1 MSGGGR
7 IGLVSALTASVVAVA
22 GCGFQVAQSS
32 GTVETAA
39 GAGSPLAN
47 WRPQVPL
54 QKASMS
60 DAERDQLNGERL
72 AWLASHLH
80 ISDPPVETPVRWI
93 YPEEIGTVI
102 VSCLNEAGFEVSSSS
117 DGRGFTADAG
127 SESQVTQFN
136 LAWYRCSARYPTDP
150 RTQPSVWNA
159 QQRAAAHEYISEA
172 LIPCLQSIGANPAP
186 APSLEVFLADPGS
199 WQYPDPGNGKTM
211 ALWEARCPAS
221 PPSRVIIGES

>member
-1 MSGGGR
+1 
-7 IGLVSALTASVVAVA
+7 
-22 GCGFQVAQSS
+22 
-32 GTVETAA
+32 
-39 GAGSPLAN
+39 
-47 WRPQVPL
+47 
-54 QKASMS
+54 MS
-60 DAERDQLNGERL
+60 DSERDQLNAERL
-72 AWLASHLH
+72 SWLASHLK
-80 ISDPPVETPVRWI
+80 IPDPPVETPVRWI

-102 VSCLNEAGFEVSSSS
+102 VSCLREAGFEVTSSS

-159 QQRAAAHEYISEA
+159 EQRAAALEYISEA

-186 APSLEVFLADPGS
+186 APSLAVFVADPAS
-199 WQYPDPGNGKTM
+199 WQYPDPGNAKTM
-211 ALWEARCPAS
+211 ALWEARCPPS